1 VGSQK
6 EGALAA
12 PCAQYAVLHS
22 EQARRGLGWP
32 CEQQTGSQYVHVPT
46 QQPIRVEGS
55 NDGARL
61 LPPRSARRA
70 SLRAR
75 ACELAARKHIAGKR
89 LSSALTSA
97 CEGGQRTDARR
108 MPRATPPQ
116 ISELLPPP
124 KLGPRGVPGSKNFL
138 RRTCVPGPVRGN
150 YCNVMERFRMH
161 LHSVLY
167 VSDP

>member
-55 NDGARL
+55 NSGARL

-124 KLGPRGVPGSKNFL
+124 KLGPTGVYSVHPVCRPVWTTKSATLAPAPATPQDGE
-138 RRTCVPGPVRGN
+138 RRQEGQR
-150 YCNVMERFRMH
+150 
-161 LHSVLY
+161 
-167 VSDP
+167 